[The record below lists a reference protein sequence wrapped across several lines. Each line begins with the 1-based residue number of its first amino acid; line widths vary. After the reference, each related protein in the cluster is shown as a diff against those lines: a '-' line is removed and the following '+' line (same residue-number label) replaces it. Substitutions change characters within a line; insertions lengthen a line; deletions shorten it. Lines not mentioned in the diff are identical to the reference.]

1 LLHGVLS
8 FAYSLHGL
16 QTCKGNTVDK
26 ARRQAVIGPD
36 LFIKGDVRNGDE
48 VVVLGF
54 IEGSLTAQHVIVR
67 NGGRIH
73 GSMVANSAE
82 IEGEVQGDILVR
94 QLIQISSTGSVRGEV
109 HYGRLTMQAG
119 AELSADMRNVPP
131 AIAGDLNLTVK
142 RGQLVRITPEDLIAI
157 DPDSPAQALVFAVSK
172 PLNGFVARAS
182 ASSMAVEQFSQSELL
197 ASSIVFVHDGAAGP
211 TASFDVVVTDDA
223 GATSGAAQ
231 TVHVAVF

>member
-1 LLHGVLS
+1 M
-8 FAYSLHGL
+8 
-16 QTCKGNTVDK
+16 DK

-48 VVVLGF
+48 VVVLGY
-54 IEGSLTAQHVIVR
+54 IEGSLSANHVIVR
-67 NGGRIH
+67 KGGRIH
-73 GSMVANSAE
+73 GAMVATSAE

-94 QLIQISSTGSVRGEV
+94 QMIRIGATGSVRGEV
-109 HYGRLTMQAG
+109 HYGRLTMETG

-142 RGQLVRITPEDLIAI
+142 RGQLVPITPEDLTAI
-157 DPDSPAQALVFAVSK
+157 DPDSPAQSLVFTVSR

-182 ASSMAVEQFSQSELL
+182 ASSDAVEWFSQAELQ
-197 ASSIVFVHDGAAGP
+197 ASSIVFVHDGSTSRA
-211 TASFDVVVTDDA
+211 ASFDVIVTDDA